1 MKAKTIIILTLVMIT
16 SLVAGIYIGN
26 GYALSIQHDQ
36 IKEKLNDCTKNIEK
50 INWSSL
56 ITVSHHL
63 DKKQLSLVYINKSEC
78 FNFESITS
86 KLIIYRNGNPDT
98 ASITLKETV
107 KANKKL
113 TIYIQEPNADSVKI
127 LQSNINQKSL
137 NF

>member
-1 MKAKTIIILTLVMIT
+1 MKAKTTIIFILVIIT
-16 SLVAGIYIGN
+16 SLLAGIYIGN

-36 IKEKLNDCTKNIEK
+36 IKSKLNDCTKNIET
-50 INWSSL
+50 INWASL
-56 ITVSHHL
+56 INVSQHL
-63 DKKQLSLVYINKSEC
+63 DKKQLSLVYTNKSDC

-86 KLIIYRNGNPDT
+86 QLIIYRNGIPDT

-113 TIYIQEPNADSVKI
+113 TIYIQQPNADSVKI
-127 LQSNINQKSL
+127 LQSIINQKSL